1 MTAAT
6 AKEKMTAAL
15 SIAVADDEPRM
26 RDYYCS
32 TLPLLGHRVVVVA
45 QDGCEMVERCRNT
58 RPDLIITDIKMPDMD
73 GIDAV
78 REICGVEPI
87 PIILVSAYHD
97 VDLLDRA
104 RREHTLAYLV
114 KPIKQADLEAA
125 ISVAMQRFEE
135 FRAVQGGGRA
145 AWGPRRSQGHRAGEG
160 YPDEEGRP
168 GRARSL
174 PPLAEASPRPKSED
188 GRGCPDDSAGRQ
200 GIPAGLSTTPRK
212 KGNRLQSRNAEEF
225 RERSSGPGG
234 PRGLLPW
241 GPGKEVALPPPPPL
255 RSSFARRDSYP
266 QGFSERL
273 QSSSLFLPSKAYL
286 TQGHHT

>member
-1 MTAAT
+1 
-6 AKEKMTAAL
+6 MTAAL

-45 QDGCEMVERCRNT
+45 RDGCEMVEGCRNT

-78 REICGVEPI
+78 REICRGEPI

-97 VDLLDRA
+97 AELLDRA
-104 RREHTLAYLV
+104 GREHILAYLV

-125 ISVAMQRFEE
+125 ISIAMQRFEE
-135 FRAVQGGGRA
+135 FRRSQGGGRV

-160 YPDEEGRP
+160 YPDEEGQP

-174 PPLAEASPRPKSED
+174 PPLAEAIPRPKSED
-188 GRGCPDDSAGRQ
+188 GRGCRMILRADEA
-200 GIPAGLSTTPRK
+200 
-212 KGNRLQSRNAEEF
+212 F
-225 RERSSGPGG
+225 RP
-234 PRGLLPW
+234 
-241 GPGKEVALPPPPPL
+241 V
-255 RSSFARRDSYP
+255 
-266 QGFSERL
+266 
-273 QSSSLFLPSKAYL
+273 
-286 TQGHHT
+286 

>member
-1 MTAAT
+1 
-6 AKEKMTAAL
+6 MTAAL

-45 QDGCEMVERCRNT
+45 KDGCEMVERCRNT

-97 VDLLDRA
+97 ADLLDRA
-104 RREHTLAYLV
+104 GREHILAYLV

-135 FRAVQGGGRA
+135 FQALRKEAGELRGA
-145 AWGPRRSQGHRAGEG
+145 LERSQGHRAGEG

-174 PPLAEASPRPKSED
+174 PPLAEAIPQPKSED
-188 GRGCPDDSAGRQ
+188 GRGCPDGSAGRQ
-200 GIPAGLSTTPRK
+200 GIPAGLRACVKS
-212 KGNRLQSRNAEEF
+212 N
-225 RERSSGPGG
+225 
-234 PRGLLPW
+234 
-241 GPGKEVALPPPPPL
+241 
-255 RSSFARRDSYP
+255 D
-266 QGFSERL
+266 
-273 QSSSLFLPSKAYL
+273 
-286 TQGHHT
+286 

>member
-1 MTAAT
+1 
-6 AKEKMTAAL
+6 MTAAL

-45 QDGCEMVERCRNT
+45 QDGREMVERCRNT

-104 RREHTLAYLV
+104 RREHILAYLV

-135 FRAVQGGGRA
+135 FRRCARRRESCV
-145 AWGPRRSQGHRAGEG
+145 GPSKI
-160 YPDEEGRP
+160 
-168 GRARSL
+168 ARS
-174 PPLAEASPRPKSED
+174 
-188 GRGCPDDSAGRQ
+188 
-200 GIPAGLSTTPRK
+200 
-212 KGNRLQSRNAEEF
+212 
-225 RERSSGPGG
+225 SSG
-234 PRGLLPW
+234 
-241 GPGKEVALPPPPPL
+241 
-255 RSSFARRDSYP
+255 RRVS
-266 QGFSERL
+266 
-273 QSSSLFLPSKAYL
+273 
-286 TQGHHT
+286 